1 MYYQCIHQRLYHLTP
16 AEYEDFTA
24 IILHARKA
32 SCHQLL
38 ASAKLTNFFQAF
50 MWTASGQN
58 EFQNLLS
65 SLRRTKSCKKD
76 LWAKITAAV
85 QNASLPGLNTQQQ

>member
-1 MYYQCIHQRLYHLTP
+1 MHERFSVTP
-16 AEYEDFTA
+16 
-24 IILHARKA
+24 
-32 SCHQLL
+32 
-38 ASAKLTNFFQAF
+38 FFLPLISLSLQAF
-50 MWTASGQN
+50 MWTQSGQN

-85 QNASLPGLNTQQQ
+85 QSASLPGATQ